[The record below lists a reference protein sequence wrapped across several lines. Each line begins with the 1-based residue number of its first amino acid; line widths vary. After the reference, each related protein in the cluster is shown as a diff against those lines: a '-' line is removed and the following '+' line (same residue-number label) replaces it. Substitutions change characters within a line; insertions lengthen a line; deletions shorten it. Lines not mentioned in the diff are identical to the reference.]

1 MADPPAMKKPLRIAT
16 AAALPAALLGLAMAP
31 GPVLAQAASA
41 PAPEVQWLLYELP
54 PLYITQGPHQGQGV
68 LDRLLRDVLLPRL
81 PGLQHRTVTMPPKR
95 LEASL
100 QQQPNACVL
109 GMLKNAERETYLHF
123 SRPFP
128 ISTTPSLMVRRGDV
142 DRWRPLLDEQGRLSL
157 RAWLQR
163 QDTHLGL
170 AEGRAYGAMVDGLLE
185 SQPAGRID
193 RVTSQNPTLNLMQML
208 RHGRIDALLVLPFEP
223 AQQASAA
230 GLVPEQWQLLP
241 LQEQG
246 PTREGHVACSRTP
259 LGAEVV
265 RRADEVIAGAA
276 FRQRLAA
283 RRTPPP

>member
-1 MADPPAMKKPLRIAT
+1 MKNPLRLAA
-16 AAALPAALLGLAMAP
+16 AAALPAALLCLALPASAQ
-31 GPVLAQAASA
+31 AQAASA
-41 PAPEVQWLLYELP
+41 AAPEVQWLLYELP

-68 LDRLLRDVLLPRL
+68 LDRLLRDVLLPHL

-109 GMLKNAERETYLHF
+109 GMMKNAERETYLHF

-128 ISTTPSLMVRRGDV
+128 ISSTPALMVRRSDAV
-142 DRWRPLLDEQGRLSL
+142 RWRALIDEQGRLSL

-163 QDTHLGL
+163 PNNHLGL
-170 AEGRAYGAMVDGLLE
+170 AEGRAYGAVVDGLLE
-185 SQPAGRID
+185 AQPAGRID

-223 AQQASAA
+223 AQQARDA
-230 GLVPEQWQLLP
+230 GLAPEQWQLLP

-246 PTREGHVACSRTP
+246 PTREGHVACSRTA

-276 FRQRLAA
+276 FRQQLAA
-283 RRTPPP
+283 RRSTPP